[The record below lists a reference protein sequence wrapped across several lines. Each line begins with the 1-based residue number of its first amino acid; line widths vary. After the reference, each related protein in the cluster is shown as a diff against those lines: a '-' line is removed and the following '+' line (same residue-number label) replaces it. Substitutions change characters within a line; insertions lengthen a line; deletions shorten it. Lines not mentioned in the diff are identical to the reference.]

1 MSNIKYISTRGDGN
15 TLLFK
20 DVIFEGLAPD
30 GGLYVPEA
38 WPVLDSELIK
48 SFKNFSYNEIA
59 FHVIKVFLD
68 ESISDSVLKDVI
80 AKSYNH
86 FKSKDVTPLV
96 HVHNNEY
103 ILELFH
109 GPTMAFKDVAMQ
121 FIGNIMNYYLSITNE
136 KINILGATSGDTGA
150 AAIEGFKNTQNCRI
164 FILHPHNRISE
175 VQKKFMTTVDSDNI
189 HNLAIK
195 GSFDDCQNII
205 KKIFSDTNFK
215 KESSLTAINSINW
228 ARIMCQT
235 VYYFFAMSRIDSSGK
250 ECMFTVPTGNFG
262 DILAGYIAK
271 QMGLNI
277 RTLNIATNENDILTR
292 TLNSSVHELS
302 EVSMTSSP
310 SIDIQISS
318 NFERLIYDN
327 CKDSSYIRSIMS
339 DLNNEGKYTLKK
351 EILDKIK
358 QTFCSYS
365 IHTDEVES
373 IIKKYMQKFDIILD
387 PHTAVAIGAAERN
400 SSKYDVSITLSTA
413 HPAKF
418 KDTVSSIINNN
429 EFVPEHIINMMKKD
443 DNLVI
448 LDNNIDIIKNYLKE
462 NIL

>member
-1 MSNIKYISTRGDGN
+1 
-15 TLLFK
+15 
-20 DVIFEGLAPD
+20 
-30 GGLYVPEA
+30 
-38 WPVLDSELIK
+38 
-48 SFKNFSYNEIA
+48 
-59 FHVIKVFLD
+59 
-68 ESISDSVLKDVI
+68 
-80 AKSYNH
+80 
-86 FKSKDVTPLV
+86 
-96 HVHNNEY
+96 
-103 ILELFH
+103 
-109 GPTMAFKDVAMQ
+109 
-121 FIGNIMNYYLSITNE
+121 
-136 KINILGATSGDTGA
+136 
-150 AAIEGFKNTQNCRI
+150 
-164 FILHPHNRISE
+164 
-175 VQKKFMTTVDSDNI
+175 MTTVDSDNI

-215 KESSLTAINSINW
+215 KESNLTAINSINW

-387 PHTAVAIGAAERN
+387 PHTAVAIGASERN
-400 SSKYDVSITLSTA
+400 SSKHDVSITLSTA

-429 EFVPEHIINMMKKD
+429 EFVPEHIINMIKKD

>member
-80 AKSYNH
+80 AKSYSH
-86 FKSKDVTPLV
+86 FESKDVTPLV

-215 KESSLTAINSINW
+215 KESNLTAINSINW

-327 CKDSSYIRSIMS
+327 CKDPSYIRSIMS

-358 QTFCSYS
+358 QTFSSYS

>member
-80 AKSYNH
+80 AKSYSH
-86 FKSKDVTPLV
+86 FESKDVTPLV

-215 KESSLTAINSINW
+215 KESNLTAINSINW

-277 RTLNIATNENDILTR
+277 KNSEYSNE
-292 TLNSSVHELS
+292 
-302 EVSMTSSP
+302 
-310 SIDIQISS
+310 
-318 NFERLIYDN
+318 
-327 CKDSSYIRSIMS
+327 
-339 DLNNEGKYTLKK
+339 
-351 EILDKIK
+351 
-358 QTFCSYS
+358 
-365 IHTDEVES
+365 
-373 IIKKYMQKFDIILD
+373 
-387 PHTAVAIGAAERN
+387 
-400 SSKYDVSITLSTA
+400 
-413 HPAKF
+413 
-418 KDTVSSIINNN
+418 
-429 EFVPEHIINMMKKD
+429 
-443 DNLVI
+443 
-448 LDNNIDIIKNYLKE
+448 
-462 NIL
+462 